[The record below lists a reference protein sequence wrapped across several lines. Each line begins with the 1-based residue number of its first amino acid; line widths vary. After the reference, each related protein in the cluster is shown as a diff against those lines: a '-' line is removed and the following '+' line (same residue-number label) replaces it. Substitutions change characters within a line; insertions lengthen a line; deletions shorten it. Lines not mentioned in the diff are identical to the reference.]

1 MSCDVAKFTI
11 TKGLDNTFVFTI
23 KADGSTLPMT
33 IVTSDNINDDIYPE
47 GTSPASVPDT
57 FVAKLYMLE
66 DDTLADQ
73 WDVIATD
80 PLSGKVQLSI
90 PSADTDSLVKDKGSK
105 TDRYYLR
112 PVYKLIIE
120 CNTHF
125 NGNFIAKVPEVY
137 VD

>member
-33 IVTSDNINDDIYPE
+33 IE
-47 GTSPASVPDT
+47 AGDT
-57 FVAKLYMLE
+57 FNAQLVNLSTGVA
-66 DDTLADQ
+66 
-73 WDVIATD
+73 DVTKALTVTD
-80 PLSGKVQLSI
+80 GPSGKV
-90 PSADTDSLVKDKGSK
+90 SLVITSTETSTLESDKGSK

-112 PVYKLIIE
+112 PVYKLIID
-120 CNTHF
+120 CSTTN
-125 NGNFIAKVPEVY
+125 NGDFIAKVPEVY